1 MKNTRILA
9 LLLVMILLVT
19 GCATN
24 TSTDDTQGPESDKK
38 TENTEVENTQET
50 EETEDTEE
58 VVIPEEETTMYAQEK
73 VNVRKKPSTDS
84 EKLGMLA
91 KNDEVIALGDAID
104 GWQMIRFDDGI
115 AYVSAEYLGLE
126 KAKTESPETIM
137 EVDEITAEDFEY
149 PEIDPNKTL
158 IVIDAGHQGKTNKEK
173 EPNGPGSSEMKTKV
187 ASGTTGVSTGDPEYV
202 RTLEVSLKLQEELES
217 RGYQVIMIRTSH
229 NINISNA
236 QRAIVAN
243 NIGADA
249 FIRVHCDGSD
259 SSSAEGAVTICQT
272 SSNPYNAEYYSVF
285 RKLSDC
291 VVNNYCEATG
301 AKNRGVWETD
311 TMTGINWCEVPTT
324 IIELGFMTNP
334 TEDELMAT
342 EDYQY
347 KMAEGIANGIDEFFG
362 K

>member
-1 MKNTRILA
+1 MKKTRILS
-9 LLLVMILLVT
+9 LLLIMILLVT
-19 GCATN
+19 GCATS
-24 TSTDDTQGPESDKK
+24 TSKDDTQGPESDKR
-38 TENTEVENTQET
+38 TENTEVENTQENEET

-58 VVIPEEETTMYAQEK
+58 VVIPDKETTMYAQEK
-73 VNVRKKPSTDS
+73 VNVRAKASTDS

-91 KNDEVIALGDAID
+91 KNDEVIALGDAVD
-104 GWQMIRFDDGI
+104 GWQMIRYNDGI

-158 IVIDAGHQGKTNKEK
+158 IVIDAGHQGKMNKEK

-187 ASGTTGVSTGDPEYV
+187 ATGTSGVSTGDPEYV
-202 RTLEVSLKLQEELES
+202 RTLEVSLKLRDELES

-285 RKLSDC
+285 
-291 VVNNYCEATG
+291 
-301 AKNRGVWETD
+301 
-311 TMTGINWCEVPTT
+311 
-324 IIELGFMTNP
+324 
-334 TEDELMAT
+334 
-342 EDYQY
+342 
-347 KMAEGIANGIDEFFG
+347 
-362 K
+362 